1 MYKLTRFVEKLKYV
15 GYVEFT
21 KLYKF
26 KRKLCTSD
34 VQIVWIYG
42 KILNALDTLNS
53 CVRSHEP
60 IVYIG
65 IYKDRL

>member
-15 GYVEFT
+15 GYIECT
-21 KLYKF
+21 ELCKF
-26 KRKLCTSD
+26 KGKLCTSD

-53 CVRSHEP
+53 CVHSHEP